1 MADHKKAK
9 GCFLARTWTAVA
21 IAILAVLGILSA
33 CGKMEE
39 PKPVDSAAPGEK
51 PTAMAPAPASAA
63 VYYNAAIDPQF
74 TRPAAQPEI
83 PVVRAGV
90 PTVLRFGMGAR
101 WTTSDLPP
109 VQPNPAI
116 IESAVDVP
124 LTVLLACSFCD
135 APRSFQ
141 GNLVYRPRDRESN
154 AIEFPF
160 VPSASKTG
168 EGRLE
173 ISVFD
178 DRSGAE
184 YDRIVLDVVVSNAAG
199 LEPVQGKVALP
210 SSGVLT
216 NVPVAPS
223 ADVIIDVAAD
233 NTGGGVVT
241 LRVTPLKPAL
251 QSALARHAL
260 DADGRWRT
268 FRTALID
275 QLDIERVTTQAYGEI
290 TALVLQ
296 GDFLRALRRLGHGVA
311 LPKEVQEGTKGLTD
325 KQRAEVARVFGMYG
339 QNLYAALF
347 EDGVDGKELAPVI
360 AELERAA
367 RDAPA
372 DRPLRLL
379 VRSARVV
386 LPWQYLHPPGSI
398 DPENFWGM
406 RFSLAATRVNTGRR
420 ELASPAPDSRTVAF
434 LKYATATD
442 DTIKYGYA
450 DRQIDQLKAFAAQ
463 PLVIDSRKG
472 LVTAFTDRR
481 LEIAA
486 VISFLHAA
494 SGRKLE
500 LEGNTV
506 KVGEQ
511 ASGPEIEFSPADA
524 VDTGTLE
531 NLSSALRAYERP
543 VLAGGPLVFLN
554 ACETGPSTVALPHV
568 KLEDAMFKL
577 GARGV
582 IVTEVA
588 VWVPFG
594 HEFATRLLD
603 RLGKGEPVGD
613 AVTAVRREI
622 LKDRKNPFGLLYAY
636 YGDPSLRL
644 PHQSSAGAP
653 QTSFTPAG
661 PQAASQKRTAQ
672 LTSGDRP

>member
-1 MADHKKAK
+1 VADHKKAK
-9 GCFLARTWTAVA
+9 GCSLTRTWTAVA
-21 IAILAVLGILSA
+21 IGILAVLEILSS
-33 CGKMEE
+33 C
-39 PKPVDSAAPGEK
+39 
-51 PTAMAPAPASAA
+51 TNYQTYAPAP
-63 VYYNAAIDPQF
+63 VYYNAAIEPQF
-74 TRPAAQPEI
+74 TRPAARPDI

-90 PTVLRFGMGAR
+90 PTVLRFGMGER
-101 WTTSDLPP
+101 WTTFDLPP

-116 IESAVDVP
+116 TESAVDVP

-141 GNLVYRPRDRESN
+141 GNLIYRPRDRESN

-168 EGRLE
+168 DGRLE

-184 YDRIVLDVVVSNAAG
+184 YDRIVLDVAVSNAAG
-199 LEPVQGKVALP
+199 LEPTQGNVALP
-210 SSGVLT
+210 SSGVRT
-216 NVPVAPS
+216 NARAVPS

-233 NTGGGVVT
+233 STGGGVVT

-268 FRTALID
+268 FRTALTD
-275 QLDIERVTTQAYGEI
+275 QQDIERITTRAYGDI
-290 TALVLQ
+290 TELVLQ
-296 GDFLRALRRLGHGVA
+296 GDFLRALRRLGYGVD

-325 KQRAEVARVFGMYG
+325 QQRAEVARVFGMYG

-367 RDAPA
+367 RDAPPE
-372 DRPLRLL
+372 RPLRLL
-379 VRSARVV
+379 VRAARVV

-406 RFSLAATRVNTGRR
+406 RFSLAAVRVNTGRR
-420 ELASPAPDSRTVAF
+420 ELAFSAQDGRTVAF

-450 DRQIDQLKAFAAQ
+450 DRQIDQIKAFAAQ

-472 LVTAFTDRR
+472 LVTAFTDHRR
-481 LEIAA
+481 EITA

-531 NLSSALRAYERP
+531 NLSSALRADERP

-603 RLGKGEPVGD
+603 RLGKGEPAGD

-622 LKDRKNPFGLLYAY
+622 FKDRNNPFGLLYAY

-644 PHQSSAGAP
+644 PHQSSGVAP
-653 QTSFTPAG
+653 QARFTPAG
-661 PQAASQKRTAQ
+661 TQAASQKRTAQ